1 MHEARTKWKQK
12 VGEFKLIKM
21 LIFIECLQFTY
32 NKRITIIYNL
42 MKINYKETN

>member
-1 MHEARTKWKQK
+1 MQEVRTKWKQK
-12 VGEFKLIKM
+12 VGECKLTKM
-21 LIFIECLQFTY
+21 LIIIDSLQFTY